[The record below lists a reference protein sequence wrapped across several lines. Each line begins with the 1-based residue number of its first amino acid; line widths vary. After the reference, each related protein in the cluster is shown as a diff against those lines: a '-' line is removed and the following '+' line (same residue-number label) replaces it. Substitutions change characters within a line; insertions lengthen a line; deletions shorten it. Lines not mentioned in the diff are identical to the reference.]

1 MPDGLNIAVFASGKG
16 SNFRSLLGAI
26 DSGTIPN
33 TRIALLVSNNP
44 KAGALETARDKGIPV
59 LRISLDQFTTEEEY
73 CSTLIEALRKDR
85 VNFIALAG
93 YMKKLSPRLI
103 SRYRNR
109 IVNIHPA
116 LLPAFGGPGM
126 YGKHV
131 HEAVLGA
138 GATVTGA
145 TVHFV
150 DEDYDHGPIILQRSI
165 PVQPSDTP
173 ETLAARVLTLEHD
186 LYPEAI
192 RLIAEGKVLVD
203 AQHVTIMNSG

>member
-1 MPDGLNIAVFASGKG
+1 
-16 SNFRSLLGAI
+16 
-26 DSGTIPN
+26 
-33 TRIALLVSNNP
+33 
-44 KAGALETARDKGIPV
+44 
-59 LRISLDQFTTEEEY
+59 
-73 CSTLIEALRKDR
+73 
-85 VNFIALAG
+85 
-93 YMKKLSPRLI
+93 
-103 SRYRNR
+103 
-109 IVNIHPA
+109 
-116 LLPAFGGPGM
+116 M